1 MVPGYG
7 IVYLVREEMRLL
19 FLNGME
25 PVYADDDA
33 VKEFDGHVQQTV
45 ISRNSSARQHT
56 TN

>member
-45 ISRNSSARQHT
+45 ISRNSSARKHT